1 LSCARRMSR
10 PPVQAIPAR
19 SSGSQ
24 SDAGGG
30 FSSLPSLLF
39 TSNYLER
46 PQYQRLSV
54 TNLSPLTD

>member
-39 TSNYLER
+39 TSN
-46 PQYQRLSV
+46 
-54 TNLSPLTD
+54 